1 MTSLILFYVLLMV
14 CTGLIVLITFQ
25 IFDEHIFA
33 FFFTFFLTFDCMD
46 AFTKRPILRSDVKI
60 FFKTWYELYKDLI
73 NDRTELRK
81 IRAEVKEAR
90 KKS

>member
-1 MTSLILFYVLLMV
+1 MTSLLLFYLLV
-14 CTGLIVLITFQ
+14 ITVTGLIVLITFQ
-25 IFDEHIFA
+25 MFEEHIFA

-46 AFTKRPILRSDVKI
+46 AFTKRPILWSDVKI
-60 FFKTWYELYKDLI
+60 FFKTWYESYKDLI

-81 IRAEVKEAR
+81 IRAEIKEAR